1 MGRRLNEVSDL
12 GPRAMSALGFAVW
25 MAVAWALSE
34 DRRAAPWRTIA
45 WGVALQLALGLL
57 LLKTAVGRGF
67 FAAMGALVA
76 ALQACTDAG
85 VRFVFGALV
94 DTGFSFAVNVLPTIV
109 FMGSLFAVLYHVG
122 FLQWIV
128 RGLSVVFARA
138 MRISG
143 AESLSAIANVF
154 LGMVESA
161 LVVQPYLARMT
172 RSELFSLMTL
182 GMATVAGS
190 VLLAYVGML
199 GGGDY
204 AGHLATA
211 SLISAPAGIL
221 MAKLMV
227 PERETPET
235 ASGHAVDVPGGA
247 QNLIDAAA
255 QGAIAGLRLAAY
267 VGALLVAFVALIAL
281 ANGVLAWLG
290 GLVGAPDLTLQRAL
304 GWLMAP
310 AAFLLGVPWA
320 DASEVGALIGVK
332 TVLNE
337 FLAYQDLAAS
347 IASGA
352 LAPRSAVIASY
363 ALCGFANF
371 GSLAIMLGGF
381 GGLAPERRAEVAQLG
396 LRSIV
401 SGTLAS
407 FSTACVAGM
416 LL

>member
-1 MGRRLNEVSDL
+1 MNALA
-12 GPRAMSALGFAVW
+12 PRAVSALGFLCW

-34 DRRAAPWRTIA
+34 NRRAVPWATVF
-45 WGVALQLALGLL
+45 WGIALQLGLGLL
-57 LLKTAVGRGF
+57 LLKTPFGRGF
-67 FAAMGALVA
+67 FALMISLVDAL
-76 ALQACTDAG
+76 LACTDAG

-94 DTGFSFAVNVLPTIV
+94 DTGFSFAVHVLPTIV
-109 FMGSLFAVLYHVG
+109 FMSSLFAVLYHVG
-122 FLQWIV
+122 FLQVVV
-128 RGLSVVFARA
+128 RALSVVFART

-143 AESLSAIANVF
+143 AESLSAIANIF

-161 LVVQPYLARMT
+161 LVVRPYLARMT
-172 RSELFSLMTL
+172 RSEMFLMMTL

-190 VLLAYVGML
+190 VMLAYVGML

-211 SLISAPAGIL
+211 SLVSAPAGVL

-227 PERETPET
+227 PEREVAAT
-235 ASGHAVDVPGGA
+235 AGGRVADVPDGA
-247 QNLIDAAA
+247 ANLIDAAA

-290 GLVGAPDLTLQRAL
+290 AAVGIADLTFQRLL
-304 GWLMAP
+304 GLAMAP
-310 AAFLLGVPWA
+310 AAWLLGVPWA
-320 DASEVGALIGVK
+320 DAGAVGALIGEK

-337 FLAYQDLAAS
+337 FLAYQDLGRQ
-347 IASGA
+347 IASA
-352 LAPRSAVIASY
+352 SLAPRSAVIASY

-371 GSLAIMLGGF
+371 GSLAIMVGGI
-381 GGLAPERRAEVAQLG
+381 GGLAPERRGEVVELG
-396 LRSIV
+396 LRTIV

>member
-1 MGRRLNEVSDL
+1 
-12 GPRAMSALGFAVW
+12 

-34 DRRAAPWRTIA
+34 DRRAAPWRTVA
-45 WGVALQLALGLL
+45 WGVALQIGLGVL
-57 LLKTAVGRGF
+57 LLKTPVGAGF
-67 FAAMGALVA
+67 FSVMSALVA
-76 ALQACTDAG
+76 ALIACTDVG

-109 FMGSLFAVLYHVG
+109 FMSSLFAILYHVG
-122 FLQWIV
+122 VLQLLV
-128 RGLSVVFARA
+128 RALSVVFART

-154 LGMVESA
+154 LGMIESA

-172 RSELFSLMTL
+172 RSELFSLMTI

-211 SLISAPAGIL
+211 SLIAAPAGVV

-227 PERETPET
+227 PEREHPAT
-235 ASGHAVDVPGGA
+235 AGGEVVEISDPA
-247 QNLIDAAA
+247 SNLIDAAS
-255 QGAIAGLRLAAY
+255 QGAIAGLRLAGY

-281 ANGVLAWLG
+281 ANSLLG
-290 GLVGAPDLTLQRAL
+290 GLGDALGVPDLTLQRVL
-304 GWLMAP
+304 GTLLAP
-310 AAFLLGVPWA
+310 AAWLLGVPWD
-320 DASEVGALIGVK
+320 DAGRVGTLIGLK

-337 FLAYQDLAAS
+337 FLAYQDLAAQ
-347 IASGA
+347 IDAGA
-352 LAPRSAVIASY
+352 LAARSAVIASY

-371 GSLAIMLGGF
+371 GSLAIMIGGI
-381 GGLAPERRAEVAQLG
+381 GGLAPERRGEVVALG

-401 SGTLAS
+401 AGTLAS

>member
-1 MGRRLNEVSDL
+1 MTDL
-12 GPRAMSALGFAVW
+12 APRAISALGFVGW

-34 DRRAAPWRTIA
+34 DRRATSWPTVA
-45 WGVALQLALGLL
+45 WGIALQLGLGLL
-57 LLKTAVGRGF
+57 LLKTPLGHGF
-67 FAAMGALVA
+67 FASMSALVA
-76 ALQACTDAG
+76 ALIACTDAG

-109 FMGSLFAVLYHVG
+109 FMSSLFALLYHVG
-122 FLQWIV
+122 FLQLVV
-128 RGLSVVFARA
+128 RACSVVFARA

-143 AESLSAIANVF
+143 AESLSAIANIF
-154 LGMVESA
+154 LGMIESA
-161 LVVQPYLARMT
+161 LVVRPYLERMT

-190 VLLAYVGML
+190 VMLAYVGML

-211 SLISAPAGIL
+211 SLISAPAGVL

-227 PERETPET
+227 PERERPAT
-235 ASGHAVDVPGGA
+235 AAGEVVNVPDGA
-247 QNLIDAAA
+247 ENLIDAAA
-255 QGAIAGLRLAAY
+255 QGAIAGLRLAGY
-267 VGALLVAFVALIAL
+267 VGALLIAFVALIAL
-281 ANGVLAWLG
+281 ANGALAWLG
-290 GLVGAPDLTLQRAL
+290 DWIGVPDLTLQRAL
-304 GWLMAP
+304 GVLLAP
-310 AAFLLGVPWA
+310 AAWLLGVPWA
-320 DASEVGALIGVK
+320 DAGAVGSLIGLK

-337 FLAYQDLAAS
+337 FLAYQGLAAQ
-347 IASGA
+347 IQAGA
-352 LAPRSAVIASY
+352 IAPRSAVIASY

>member
-1 MGRRLNEVSDL
+1 VNDL
-12 GPRAMSALGFAVW
+12 SLRAVSALGFLVW
-25 MAVAWALSE
+25 MGVAWALSE
-34 DRRAAPWRTIA
+34 DRRAVPWRTVA
-45 WGVALQLALGLL
+45 WGIALQLALGLL
-57 LLKTAVGRGF
+57 LLKTPFGDGF
-67 FAAMGALVA
+67 FAAMSALVT
-76 ALQACTDAG
+76 ALIRCVDEG

-122 FLQWIV
+122 VLQIV
-128 RGLSVVFARA
+128 VRALSVVFART

-143 AESLSAIANVF
+143 AESLCAIANVF

-161 LVVQPYLARMT
+161 LVVRPYLERMT

-190 VLLAYVGML
+190 VMLAYVMML

-211 SLISAPAGIL
+211 SLISAPAGVL

-227 PERETPET
+227 PERET
-235 ASGHAVDVPGGA
+235 AVSAGGA
-247 QNLIDAAA
+247 VPELPDTAVNLVDAAA
-255 QGAIAGLRLAAY
+255 QGAIAGLRLAGY

-281 ANGVLAWLG
+281 VNGLLGALG
-290 GLVGAPDLTLQRAL
+290 GALGVPDLTLEGVL
-304 GWLMAP
+304 GALMAP
-310 AAFLLGVPWA
+310 AAWLLGVPWS
-320 DASEVGALIGVK
+320 DAGAVGSLIGVK

-337 FLAYQDLAAS
+337 FFAYQGLAEQL
-347 IASGA
+347 ASGA
-352 LAPRSAVIASY
+352 IAPRSAVIASY

-371 GSLAIMLGGF
+371 GSLAILVGGI
-381 GGLAPERRAEVAQLG
+381 GGLAPGRRAEVAQLG
-396 LRSIV
+396 MRSIV